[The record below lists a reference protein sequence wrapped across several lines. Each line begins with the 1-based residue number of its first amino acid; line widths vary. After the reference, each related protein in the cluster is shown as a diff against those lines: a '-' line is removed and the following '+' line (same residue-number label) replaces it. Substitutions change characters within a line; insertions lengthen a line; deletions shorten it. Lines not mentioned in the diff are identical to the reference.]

1 MDTIILTG
9 YIAGTLTTIS
19 FVPQVLRTWKLRE
32 TKDFSLAMLLL
43 FAAGMLL
50 WTAYGIWINSYP
62 IISCKCHYLWAC
74 PVPSRDEDQVPVIF
88 SPNISTA
95 TIMGREFT
103 KKGFFIPEG
112 AQGIRQSCHGAPGGS
127 W

>member
-32 TKDFSLAMLLL
+32 TKDFSLSMLLL

-62 IISCKCHYLWAC
+62 IIAA
-74 PVPSRDEDQVPVIF
+74 
-88 SPNISTA
+88 NIITFGLVLFLLG
-95 TIMGREFT
+95 M
-103 KKGFFIPEG
+103 K
-112 AQGIRQSCHGAPGGS
+112 IRYR
-127 W
+127 